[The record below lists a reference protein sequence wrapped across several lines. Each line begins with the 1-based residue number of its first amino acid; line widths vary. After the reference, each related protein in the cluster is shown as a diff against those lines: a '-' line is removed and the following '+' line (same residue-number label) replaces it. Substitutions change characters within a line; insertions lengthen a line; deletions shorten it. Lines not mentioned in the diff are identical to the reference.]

1 VREPEAPPRAK
12 RASPLHLE
20 TLRTLGREYFWVVAV
35 GAIFTLGRFSE
46 AFLVLRAGSA
56 GIAATWVPL
65 VMVAMNVVYSLAAY
79 PFGKLADTMSRVK
92 LLAAGLVVLIAS
104 DLVLANA
111 TRPLLVVV
119 GVVLWGI
126 HLALTQGLLSAMV
139 AHSAPAELRGTAF
152 GVFNLVSGV
161 AMLVASAVAGLLWDA
176 RGAAFTFYVGAA
188 FSGVALLVLVVRPRP
203 SVA

>member
-1 VREPEAPPRAK
+1 
-12 RASPLHLE
+12 
-20 TLRTLGREYFWVVAV
+20 
-35 GAIFTLGRFSE
+35 
-46 AFLVLRAGSA
+46 
-56 GIAATWVPL
+56 
-65 VMVAMNVVYSLAAY
+65 MNVVYSLAAY

-104 DLVLANA
+104 DVVLANA
-111 TRPLLVVV
+111 TRPLLVVA

-139 AHSAPAELRGTAF
+139 AHSAPPELRGTAF

-161 AMLVASAVAGLLWDA
+161 AMLAASAVAGLLWDA

-188 FSGVALLVLVVRPRP
+188 FSAVALLVLVVRPRP
-203 SVA
+203 SLA